1 MSNSG
6 VYLLPMQQRGRKFKL
21 SALCLILFAF
31 IYSVHGH
38 ALENRYPATVER
50 IIDGDTLVVVVEG
63 VRQHI
68 RLIGV
73 DSPESRL
80 NHRTTLQAQ
89 QAATTEK
96 HIIKMGA
103 CARSF
108 ITTLLPVGQRIEIEV
123 DRRKYDKYRRILAY
137 IYLPN
142 GTMINETLISA
153 GYAYPLTIP
162 PNVRYQER
170 FIKGFKFSKQAK
182 RGLWSSH
189 PRCRPLESESADSNP
204 LRPMIE

>member
-1 MSNSG
+1 
-6 VYLLPMQQRGRKFKL
+6 MQQRGKKLNL
-21 SALCLILFAF
+21 SALCLALLASISSVPVNAVEDR
-31 IYSVHGH
+31 YS
-38 ALENRYPATVER
+38 ATVER
-50 IIDGDTLVVVVEG
+50 VIDGDTLVVVVEG

-73 DSPESRL
+73 DSPECRL

-108 ITTLLPVGQRIEIEV
+108 MTALLPVGQRVEIEV
-123 DRRKYDKYRRILAY
+123 DRRKYDKYSRILAY

-142 GTMINETLISA
+142 GTMVNETLISA

-170 FIKGFKFSKQAK
+170 FLKGFKFSKQAT
-182 RGLWSSH
+182 RGLWSSL
-189 PRCRPLESESADSNP
+189 PRCRPLELESADSNP